1 MIYEFPASS
10 APIKQ
15 GDIFIDIPRV
25 KFELSNTLSVL
36 EKGEGGKVSSISI
49 SWEEVVL
56 KKIKDVVAFFGI
68 NLVPAIVATQSCE
81 AQRKEYVTLCEVVE
95 LTEIGAFKEY
105 HKQNDKNK
113 VKNLLINERKIH
125 NFFYL
130 PPDDILGFE
139 TCKAIQFSDTIRIPR
154 NVLET
159 IKDNR
164 KARLNDTAYEHFR
177 EKLSNYY
184 RRYAFNEWYMLNKD
198 ELREYEH
205 FSELKPD
212 QLYPWHK

>member
-1 MIYEFPASS
+1 MIYEFPAPSE
-10 APIKQ
+10 PIRQ
-15 GDIFIDIPRV
+15 GDIFVDIPRV
-25 KFELSNTLSVL
+25 EFELSDTLFVL
-36 EKGEGGKVSSISI
+36 EQGNKISSI
-49 SWEEVVL
+49 SWEELVL
-56 KKIKDVVAFFGI
+56 KKIDVPAVLGI
-68 NLVPAIVATQSCE
+68 ILVPAIVATQTCD

-105 HKQNDKNK
+105 NKQIAKNK
-113 VKNLLINERKIH
+113 VKNLLKNERQIH

-139 TCKAIQFSDTIRIPR
+139 TCKTVRFSHTIRLPR

-164 KARLNDTAYEHFR
+164 KARLNNTAYEHFR

-198 ELREYEH
+198 ELREYEY
-205 FSELKPD
+205 FSVLKPD

>member
-1 MIYEFPASS
+1 MIYEFPNHSE
-10 APIKQ
+10 PIRQ
-15 GDIFIDIPRV
+15 GDIFVDIPRV
-25 KFELSNTLSVL
+25 EFELSSTLSVL
-36 EKGEGGKVSSISI
+36 EQGDKISSI
-49 SWEEVVL
+49 SWEELVL
-56 KKIKDVVAFFGI
+56 NKKDVAAVFGVT
-68 NLVPAIVATQSCE
+68 LVPAIVVTQSCD
-81 AQRKEYVTLCEVVE
+81 AQRKEHVTLCEVVE
-95 LTEIGAFKEY
+95 LTEIGSFKKRHE
-105 HKQNDKNK
+105 QNNKNK
-113 VKNLLINERKIH
+113 VKNLLKNERQIH

-139 TCKAIQFSDTIRIPR
+139 TCKSIRFSHTIRMPR

-159 IKDNR
+159 IIDNR

-198 ELREYEH
+198 ELREYEY